1 MHKNCAFFTWSRLLL
16 TLQNLILG
24 EVRQL
29 KKKKRQTRC
38 RSAGPQK
45 FLTSILPKSSRRVKG
60 IFEGSSEQWILAAGG
75 RIRLLPPRHVT
86 ITLPCRVRNKT
97 GRLLQQSGRG
107 GGKKRAKNADTGY

>member
-38 RSAGPQK
+38 RSTDPQK
-45 FLTSILPKSSRRVKG
+45 FLISILPKSSRRVKG
-60 IFEGSSEQWILAAGG
+60 IFEGPSEQWILAAGG
-75 RIRLLPPRHVT
+75 CIRLLPPRHVT
-86 ITLPCRVRNKT
+86 MTLPGRV
-97 GRLLQQSGRG
+97 
-107 GGKKRAKNADTGY
+107 